1 MPLKNGNSVALERRM
16 DLASLFCM
24 ISRHG
29 PAVAL
34 AVIAMVSVLA
44 AFIIYRSVRGKT
56 RRKATAAAGDGDG
69 DSPGAQG
76 DASGASWPEQELS
89 PGDPRSSSV
98 EATDVSDEVSSEMK
112 DDADPFHRDLKLRH
126 RRAPAAENKPPSY
139 SPAENDVQIP
149 EDENTTVAV
158 TVVQDS
164 HGEAETYTEE
174 ASHNLRCDTT
184 TVAETEVESAT
195 DDGVRE
201 EEVLEEVRG
210 NEGCWKEPALIRD
223 ERHEEVEKEFEAED
237 QDDGSVATDDIEDDS
252 CCCICRGKDELEE
265 ENHHQDSSDNSN
277 HSSYH
282 LSPEEEKENEGEEAE
297 EEFVEQQ
304 LVPQQDEIC
313 PSTCEQVTPQVL
325 ESDLDN
331 DGQPG
336 EGTEEDTREDH
347 VLEADEF
354 DTRPPQSD
362 KEQQIDQTNGLT
374 DNQEDAALPTEA
386 DEAEEETTTSDDTV
400 VCGEEH
406 DGSSVVLGSSLHPL
420 DEPVQVDD
428 HDDEDL
434 SGANTDPET
443 RISGV
448 VDSLESSSDCQQP
461 QSEENK
467 DEISKRL
474 DKDTDLT
481 DPGSDAPSLQKE
493 LHHKINQTSA
503 DDTLAEESVDLHLPS
518 QDKDQQ
524 TGRLFNSEAVEDTSV
539 TAAPDTVTCEPENIL
554 LAETI
559 SHPHV
564 LSCDE
569 HFTQTKGN
577 EAFDECSDA
586 ADPDS
591 TEAIAASVKGEEMS
605 CPHFSSVCQHQTSD
619 HMEVNETLVEATDA
633 AVCDNDTITTSVMSE
648 EISPPDT
655 LALPQDQESDQMQ
668 TKGTS
673 QDLDRLM
680 WKPPLPSFERS
691 ELRDQDEGSRSSPG
705 VEAESGISSMA
716 VSPDLQD
723 AGHDFGETVED
734 MVVPQLDCD
743 PQSEEGTEAKNNLYA
758 DDAAVAAIKDDTV
771 GMVFGP
777 YPSRLSQQPHS
788 EAKFDLFADNEDT
801 FGHEI
806 EDSYHRALEQ
816 LMLQIPANVMS
827 TTDEQRNQTDEKAV
841 VEVVKIH
848 KKKEDVRTAKKMET
862 ETEKEDDYEKTEIS
876 IMEATMD
883 NNEWI
888 TDSNQVLPWMN
899 ITVPSFSQDHKN
911 TDQPPT
917 DDLRP
922 SSSLTDVSC
931 VDTELAPSTEDRQ
944 TRALSAVDENTENN
958 KKVVAVHP
966 MPQYVNV
973 TFSIH
978 YLTRLPYQTVAITGN
993 QQELG
998 NWKDFVP
1005 LERAKDGHWATV
1017 VSLPAESHVEWKFVL
1032 VEKGEVCRWEESGN
1046 RLLDTGSGDELTVH
1060 KWWGLL

>member
-1 MPLKNGNSVALERRM
+1 MRTQPQTHTHTHRHTHTQTHTHQQQQQQQQRGSDPHVRVAMPLKNGNSVALERRM

-69 DSPGAQG
+69 DGDSPGAQR

-126 RRAPAAENKPPSY
+126 RRAPATENKPPSY
-139 SPAENDVQIP
+139 SPAENDVQITD
-149 EDENTTVAV
+149 DENTTAPDSEAV

-174 ASHNLRCDTT
+174 ACHNLRCDTT

-210 NEGCWKEPALIRD
+210 NEGCWKELQ
-223 ERHEEVEKEFEAED
+223 EFEAED
-237 QDDGSVATDDIEDDS
+237 QDDGSETIDDIEDDS
-252 CCCICRGKDELEE
+252 CCCICQGKDELEE
-265 ENHHQDSSDNSN
+265 ENHHQDSIDDSN

-313 PSTCEQVTPQVL
+313 PSTCEQ
-325 ESDLDN
+325 
-331 DGQPG
+331 
-336 EGTEEDTREDH
+336 
-347 VLEADEF
+347 
-354 DTRPPQSD
+354 
-362 KEQQIDQTNGLT
+362 
-374 DNQEDAALPTEA
+374 
-386 DEAEEETTTSDDTV
+386 
-400 VCGEEH
+400 
-406 DGSSVVLGSSLHPL
+406 
-420 DEPVQVDD
+420 
-428 HDDEDL
+428 
-434 SGANTDPET
+434 
-443 RISGV
+443 
-448 VDSLESSSDCQQP
+448 ESSSDCQQP
-461 QSEENK
+461 RSEENK

-539 TAAPDTVTCEPENIL
+539 TAAPDTVTCEPENML

-559 SHPHV
+559 SHLHV

-577 EAFDECSDA
+577 EAFDERSDA

-591 TEAIAASVKGEEMS
+591 TETIAASVKGEEMS

-619 HMEVNETLVEATDA
+619 HMEVNETLVEAEIAAPDA
-633 AVCDNDTITTSVMSE
+633 AVCHNDTITTSVMSE

-680 WKPPLPSFERS
+680 WQPPLPSFERRG
-691 ELRDQDEGSRSSPG
+691 LRDQDEGSRSSPG

-734 MVVPQLDCD
+734 MVVPELDCD

-758 DDAAVAAIKDDTV
+758 DDTAVSAIKDDTV

-777 YPSRLSQQPHS
+777 YPSRLSHQPHS
-788 EAKFDLFADNEDT
+788 EAKFDSFADNEDT

-806 EDSYHRALEQ
+806 EDSYHRALEH

-827 TTDEQRNQTDEKAV
+827 TNDEQRNQTDEKAV
-841 VEVVKIH
+841 VEVVEK
-848 KKKEDVRTAKKMET
+848 KEKKEDVRTAKKMET
-862 ETEKEDDYEKTEIS
+862 EAETEKEDDYEKTEIS

-917 DDLRP
+917 DDRRP

-978 YLTRLPYQTVAITGN
+978 YLTRSLYQTVAITGN

-998 NWKDFVP
+998 NWKEFVP